1 MTNLAILKKISAIL
15 LSSCFL
21 VNCLMV
27 PFCNFQDTV
36 STKILYTQ
44 FLQTDSDG
52 DVLEFITNN
61 ILHIGSLFDD
71 EDDDEVEPHQQNHAS
86 QQQPVQPL
94 QITPGFLFCTHSLA
108 VIENEQPAVLRVFCS
123 FTDDNYKL
131 DFSSFVFHPPSVTG
145 C

>member
-1 MTNLAILKKISAIL
+1 LVTLKKITAIFLSA
-15 LSSCFL
+15 SFL

-36 STKILYTQ
+36 SAKILYSR
-44 FLQTDSDG
+44 FLQTDTDG

-71 EDDDEVEPHQQNHAS
+71 GDDDEQVP
-86 QQQPVQPL
+86 QQQAPSSHTNQQPI
-94 QITPGFLFCTHSLA
+94 QITPGFLSCAQSL
-108 VIENEQPAVLRVFCS
+108 VVEEKEQPAAPRVFCS
-123 FTDDNYKL
+123 FIDNNYKL
-131 DFSSFVFHPPSVTG
+131 DFSSFVFHPPSPFG